1 MRNTMKID
9 FEIQSTVRNSAAT
22 IYINGE
28 ERGDTPVH
36 IRADLDATGL
46 TAEDLVIKAVWG
58 GGSSE
63 TEITIPKGSRPQAIV
78 RVGPNGEREY

>member
-22 IYINGE
+22 IYIN
-28 ERGDTPVH
+28 GDTPVH